1 MIKLIRNLLAL
12 PFRTLVLITAIIT
25 FLNKFIISVIIGK
38 YKEFVKHIK
47 FTNKLISTFCKK
59 AILEKQNPT
68 VIMSMRLLDKDDN
81 ILLAYDKET
90 TYVETKRIE
99 SNIYFDKD
107 DIEV

>member
-47 FTNKLISTFCKK
+47 FTNKLIKKKKKK

-68 VIMSMRLLDKDDN
+68 VIISMRLLDKDDN